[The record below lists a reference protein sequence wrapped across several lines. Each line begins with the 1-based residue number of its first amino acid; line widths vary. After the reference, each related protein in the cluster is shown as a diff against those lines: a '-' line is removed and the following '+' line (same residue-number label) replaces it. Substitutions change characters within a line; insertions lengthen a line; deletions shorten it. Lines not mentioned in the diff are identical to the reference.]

1 MINIYELIYS
11 TLEQLGHDVR
21 EQGTYAEDETLPES
35 FTTYQLI
42 DDSPARHADNKPTS
56 LVWRVQ
62 VALYSKRPAIKQ
74 NASEAIKAVMLAAGF
89 MRVGGRDLPFSEA
102 TGHYGYTC
110 DYRFYEMEE

>member
-1 MINIYELIYS
+1 MTNIYEVACS

-21 EQGTYAEDETLPES
+21 EQGTSAPNAKLPES
-35 FTTYQLI
+35 FVTYQVI
-42 DDSPARHADNKPTS
+42 DDSPASHADNKPTS

-62 VALYSKRPAIKQ
+62 VSLYSKKPAIKQ
-74 NASEAIKAVMLAAGF
+74 GASEAIKDVMLAAGF
-89 MRVGGRDLPFSEA
+89 LRVGGRDLPFSEM